1 MRHVHNS
8 LQMVILSYKAD
19 IMGHVTKDLR
29 EREKNEREEIPQN
42 LAIALV
48 LNNFWQIYNWLWNTL
63 LKNLSLQNK

>member
-8 LQMVILSYKAD
+8 LHMVILSYKAD

-48 LNNFWQIYNWLWNTL
+48 LNNFWQIYNWL
-63 LKNLSLQNK
+63 